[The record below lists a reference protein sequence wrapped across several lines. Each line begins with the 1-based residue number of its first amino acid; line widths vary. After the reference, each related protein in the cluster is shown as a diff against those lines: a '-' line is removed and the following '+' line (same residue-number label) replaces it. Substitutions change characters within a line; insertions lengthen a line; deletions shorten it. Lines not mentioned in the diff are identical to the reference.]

1 MTKLALV
8 VLDLDGTLYSS
19 RATTLG
25 AVEHAVADLNSRHGL
40 GMQTPGDGQ
49 ILAGVGCTRVEFA
62 KRVFPALP
70 ADYHDEIDGL
80 VWRWERELI
89 TAGLGSLFPGA
100 REALDELR
108 RGGFRLAVATNAG
121 RPYMDTVLDHFDVRE
136 CFEECRCAGDGAA
149 GDKGDLV
156 RAIVASLGVEAVV
169 HRDGRRPAVG
179 HRGGEEG
186 RHAVRRLHVG
196 VRDAGRACPGR
207 TRSFT
212 ASVSC
217 PTSFAPGRGPRVT
230 RAAGDLG
237 GRTE

>member
-1 MTKLALV
+1 VTKLALV

-121 RPYMDTVLDHFDVRE
+121 RPYMDAVLDHFGVRE

-156 RAIVASLGVEAVV
+156 RAIVASLGVGASSTVMV
-169 HRDGRRPAVG
+169 GDRRSDIA
-179 HRGGEEG
+179 
-186 RHAVRRLHVG
+186 AAKK
-196 VRDAGRACPGR
+196 AG
-207 TRSFT
+207 TRSIGCTWGFGT
-212 ASVSC
+212 PDELAGADALVH
-217 PTSFAPGRGPRVT
+217 SFGELPEVVRAWPRSGRSQR
-230 RAAGDLG
+230 RATCG
-237 GRTE
+237 GGTE